1 MDLDGVIYRG
11 NTLLPGASRFF
22 HFLERHRI
30 SFSLLTNNST
40 LTRQQYAAKLRNLGI
55 SVGEDSIFTSGQAVA
70 SYLKQAAPKG
80 AGVLVIGE
88 EGLLHPVL
96 EAGFWLDASRPE
108 FVVVG
113 LDRLLTYE
121 KLATATLAIR
131 RGAKLVAA
139 NPDTTFPTEA
149 GLLPGCGAIVAAL
162 EASTDRKALVIGKPN
177 PVMLL
182 LAMKRIGS
190 SKKETAILG
199 DRLDTDVLGG
209 KRVGVTT
216 LLVLTGVATRDQL
229 RFARTLPDMVL
240 EDLDQLMELW
250 ESALATG
257 DSR

>member
-1 MDLDGVIYRG
+1 M
-11 NTLLPGASRFF
+11 
-22 HFLERHRI
+22 
-30 SFSLLTNNST
+30 
-40 LTRQQYAAKLRNLGI
+40 
-55 SVGEDSIFTSGQAVA
+55 
-70 SYLKQAAPKG
+70 
-80 AGVLVIGE
+80 
-88 EGLLHPVL
+88 
-96 EAGFWLDASRPE
+96 
-108 FVVVG
+108 
-113 LDRLLTYE
+113 
-121 KLATATLAIR
+121 
-131 RGAKLVAA
+131 
-139 NPDTTFPTEA
+139 
-149 GLLPGCGAIVAAL
+149 
-162 EASTDRKALVIGKPN
+162 
-177 PVMLL
+177 MLL